1 MYQIREVTLKNG
13 PTERNVLVI
22 DFDDPK
28 MKIVGEFLMADAS
41 MLQGKI
47 IQEIDFVL
55 NSENQTITSN
65 GNRCSLKIGAD
76 TTIISDLF
84 NGMDGV
90 DVYPSCEIETMKF
103 RDLIV
108 MWLTELKNFRQG

>member
-13 PTERNVLVI
+13 PKERNVLVI

-55 NSENQTITSN
+55 NSEDQTITSN
-65 GNRCSLKIGAD
+65 GNRCSLKIGSD

-84 NGMDGV
+84 N
-90 DVYPSCEIETMKF
+90 PAF
-103 RDLIV
+103 R
-108 MWLTELKNFRQG
+108 TCG